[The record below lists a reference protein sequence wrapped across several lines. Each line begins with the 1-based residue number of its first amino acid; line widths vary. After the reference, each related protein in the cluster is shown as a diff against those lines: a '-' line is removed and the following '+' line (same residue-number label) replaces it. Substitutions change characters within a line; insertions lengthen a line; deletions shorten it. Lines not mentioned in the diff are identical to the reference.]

1 MLYSDFFASFSERD
15 DIEKPLQLY
24 IISPKISLCDLEN
37 TLRFVERKH
46 MPLTNTLS
54 GERKSP
60 EIFRVTCFDW
70 NFGLHEESD
79 VKKPSDLISV
89 NKYIVT

>member
-1 MLYSDFFASFSERD
+1 
-15 DIEKPLQLY
+15 
-24 IISPKISLCDLEN
+24 
-37 TLRFVERKH
+37 

-89 NKYIVT
+89 SLNAIYFASK